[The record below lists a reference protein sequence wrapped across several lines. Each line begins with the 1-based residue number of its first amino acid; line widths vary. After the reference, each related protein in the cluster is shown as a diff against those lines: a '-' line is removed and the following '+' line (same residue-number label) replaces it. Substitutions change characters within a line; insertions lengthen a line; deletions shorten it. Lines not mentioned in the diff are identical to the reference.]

1 MNYPPLIGSRK
12 TDGTYQIRS
21 LEMNNDDSAA
31 QSLFIKPGSWAGEVE
46 ICSSLACEASPDA
59 MRFVRLFFLRVIQ
72 VPSRVPL
79 YRHDS
84 SDRYNS
90 YQYPGAV

>member
-12 TDGTYQIRS
+12 TDCTYQIRS
-21 LEMNNDDSAA
+21 LEMSNDDSATL
-31 QSLFIKPGSWAGEVE
+31 SLFMDVV
-46 ICSSLACEASPDA
+46 CEASPDD
-59 MRFVRLFFLRVIQ
+59 MRFVRLFLLRVIQ
-72 VPSRVPL
+72 VPSHVPL

-90 YQYPGAV
+90 YQYPGAG